1 MIILSLIFLRW
12 LYRVAGKKAVLR
24 ALTAIAVVV
33 VFVFFLVIHCD
44 KIVRQ
49 QAEGRCYTE
58 LDEIPAA
65 EWGVLL
71 GTGRNH
77 RPNEY
82 YDARL
87 SSTIALYKAQKI
99 TGIFISAENLY
110 EDYHEADSMYAAL
123 IRAGI
128 PAIHILCDKQGVDTY
143 RSLCHAKKQ
152 LGAVTFTLISQHFHN
167 ERALY
172 YADDLQMNAIAFD
185 AAPNS
190 KWYKRWRDFLREKLA
205 RLKAVLWH

>member
-24 ALTAIAVVV
+24 ALTAIGVVLIV
-33 VFVFFLVIHCD
+33 VLFTVIHCD
-44 KIVRQ
+44 RIVRQ
-49 QAEGRCYTE
+49 NVEGRCYTE
-58 LDEIPAA
+58 ICKMPASD
-65 EWGVLL
+65 WGILL

-82 YDARL
+82 YDTRV
-87 SSTIALYKAQKI
+87 SSAIALYKAKKI
-99 TGIFISAENLY
+99 DGIFISAENLY

-128 PAIHILCDKQGVDTY
+128 PATHILCDTQGVDTY

-152 LGAVTFTLISQHFHN
+152 LVAATYTLISQHFHN

-172 YADDLQMNAIAFD
+172 YADGLQMNAIAFD

-190 KWYKRWRDFLREKLA
+190 KWYKRLRDFLREKLA
-205 RLKAVLWH
+205 RLKAVL